1 MEALNGGGGGGGAAW
16 RRLLPRSLRRQ
27 FSLVVAGLTLL
38 ILAGGVTA
46 VYALRV
52 GSDATD
58 RLAEERMLRMQDA
71 QDLVRR
77 TLLIE
82 RESDLLAGAA
92 SAEAVRA
99 RYGGIAAHLESFDHL
114 ADRLAA
120 AGDEGAI
127 LDLRQASQL
136 FRNSANVVAQ
146 LREAELQAAA
156 APTPAAAA
164 AAAARARP
172 FQDQLRH
179 QAAAMAAAAQLQSER
194 HSQDFRDAAQA
205 LRGDSLRHQRWV
217 AALLAASLLLAWLA
231 SYHFL
236 GRHVLSRL
244 QLVSDGLRRREPA
257 EAEAGE
263 SAPALAVAVA
273 GGDEIGEM
281 ARAVE
286 QFQADRRQL
295 SLAHAALERE
305 RGRQQQLIDQ
315 LAQVH
320 GQLLQS
326 EKLASVGQLAAGMAH
341 EINNPVGFVN
351 ANLGTLR
358 AYVADLLDVL
368 AAYEAVEAELGA
380 DSRAALAELK
390 RRIDLPYLRGDIA
403 SLLGESLDGLRRVK
417 RIVQD
422 LKDFAL
428 VDETELQWANL
439 EDALDSA
446 VNVVHGQLKF
456 KGELRREY
464 AAIPAVECRPLRLNQ
479 VFLNLLRNAADAA
492 GEHGRITL
500 RTGRDDAQVWV
511 EVEDNGDGIRQ
522 EHLDRLFDPFFTT
535 KPVGSGTGLGLS
547 MAYGIVK
554 THGGRIEVRSEP
566 GRGAA
571 FRVVLPRQAGGQT

>member
-1 MEALNGGGGGGGAAW
+1 MEALNGGGAGAAW

-99 RYGGIAAHLESFDHL
+99 RYGGIAAHLESFDQL

-156 APTPAAAA
+156 APAQTAALAAAN
-164 AAAARARP
+164 ARTRS

-244 QLVSDGLRRREPA
+244 QLVSDGLRRRDP
-257 EAEAGE
+257 AEAGE
-263 SAPALAVAVA
+263 AAPALAVA

-358 AYVADLLDVL
+358 AYVADLLEVL
-368 AAYEAVEAELGA
+368 AAYEAVEGELDA

-511 EVEDNGDGIRQ
+511 EVEDNGAGIRQ

-554 THGGRIEVRSEP
+554 THGGHIEVRSEP
-566 GRGAA
+566 GQGAA
-571 FRVVLPRQAGGQT
+571 FRVVLPRQTGGQA

>member
-1 MEALNGGGGGGGAAW
+1 M
-16 RRLLPRSLRRQ
+16 
-27 FSLVVAGLTLL
+27 
-38 ILAGGVTA
+38 
-46 VYALRV
+46 
-52 GSDATD
+52 
-58 RLAEERMLRMQDA
+58 
-71 QDLVRR
+71 RR

-99 RYGGIAAHLESFDHL
+99 RYGGIAAHLESFDQL

-205 LRGDSLRHQRWV
+205 LRHDSLRHQRWV

-417 RIVQD
+417 RIVQG

>member
-1 MEALNGGGGGGGAAW
+1 MEALNGGGGNGGAAW

-156 APTPAAAA
+156 ARTPAAAA
-164 AAAARARP
+164 AAATRTRP

-257 EAEAGE
+257 EAGEA
-263 SAPALAVAVA
+263 APALAVA

-358 AYVADLLDVL
+358 AYVADLLEAL
-368 AAYEAVEAELGA
+368 AAYEAVEGELGA

-500 RTGRDDAQVWV
+500 RTGRDDGQVWV
-511 EVEDNGDGIRQ
+511 EVEDNGAGIRQ

-571 FRVVLPRQAGGQT
+571 FRVVLPRQAGGQA

>member
-1 MEALNGGGGGGGAAW
+1 MEALSGDGAAGAAW

-52 GSDATD
+52 GSAATA
-58 RLAEERMLRMQDA
+58 RLADERMLRMQDA

-92 SAEAVRA
+92 SAEALRA
-99 RYGGIAAHLESFDHL
+99 RYGGIAAHLESFDQL

-156 APTPAAAA
+156 APAQTAALAAA

-179 QAAAMAAAAQLQSER
+179 QGAAMAAAAQLQSER

-205 LRGDSLRHQRWV
+205 LRQDSLRHQRWV

-244 QLVSDGLRRREPA
+244 QLVSDGLRRRDP
-257 EAEAGE
+257 AEAGE
-263 SAPALAVAVA
+263 AAPALAVA

-358 AYVADLLDVL
+358 AYVADLLEAL
-368 AAYEAVEAELGA
+368 AAYEAVEGELGA

-446 VNVVHGQLKF
+446 VNVVSGQLKF

-464 AAIPAVECRPLRLNQ
+464 ATIPAVECRPLRLNQ

-500 RTGRDDAQVWV
+500 RTGHDDAQVWV
-511 EVEDNGDGIRQ
+511 EVEDNGAGIRQ

-571 FRVVLPRQAGGQT
+571 FRVVLPRQAGGQP

>member
-1 MEALNGGGGGGGAAW
+1 METLSAGAGW
-16 RRLLPRSLRRQ
+16 LRLLPRSLRHQ

-46 VYALRV
+46 VYALRA
-52 GSDATD
+52 GSAATD
-58 RLAEERMLRMQDA
+58 RLAEERLVRMQDA

-77 TLLIE
+77 SLLIE

-92 SAEAVRA
+92 NAEAVRA
-99 RYGGIAAHLESFDHL
+99 RYAGIVAHLQSFDQL

-120 AGDEGAI
+120 SGDEGAI
-127 LDLRQASQL
+127 LDLRQAGQL

-146 LREAELQAAA
+146 LREAELQGAA
-156 APTPAAAA
+156 APGQAAPAAA
-164 AAAARARP
+164 RQVLP

-179 QAAAMAAAAQLQSER
+179 HAAAMAAAAQLQSER
-194 HSQDFRDAAQA
+194 HTQDFRDAALT
-205 LRGDSLRHQRWV
+205 LRQDSLRHQRWV

-244 QLVSDGLRRREPA
+244 QLVSDGLRRRDP
-257 EAEAGE
+257 AEAGE
-263 SAPALAVAVA
+263 TAPALAVAVL

-286 QFQADRRQL
+286 LFQADRRQL
-295 SLAHAALERE
+295 SLAHATLEQE
-305 RGRQQQLIDQ
+305 QVRQQQLSDQ
-315 LAQVH
+315 LAQMH

-358 AYVADLLDVL
+358 AYVTDLLETL
-368 AAYEAVEAELGA
+368 AAYEAVEGELSET
-380 DSRAALAELK
+380 SRAALVELK

-422 LKDFAL
+422 LRDFAL

-439 EDALDSA
+439 EDGLDSA
-446 VNVVHGQLKF
+446 VNLVGGQLKF

-464 AAIPAVECRPLRLNQ
+464 AAIPAVECRPSRLNQ

-500 RTGRDDAQVWV
+500 RTGRDEGQVWI
-511 EVEDNGDGIRQ
+511 EIEDNGAGIRP
-522 EHLDRLFDPFFTT
+522 EHLARVFDPFFTT
-535 KPVGSGTGLGLS
+535 KPVGCGTGLGLS

-566 GRGAA
+566 GKGAA
-571 FRVVLPRQAGGQT
+571 FRVVLPRHAVAA